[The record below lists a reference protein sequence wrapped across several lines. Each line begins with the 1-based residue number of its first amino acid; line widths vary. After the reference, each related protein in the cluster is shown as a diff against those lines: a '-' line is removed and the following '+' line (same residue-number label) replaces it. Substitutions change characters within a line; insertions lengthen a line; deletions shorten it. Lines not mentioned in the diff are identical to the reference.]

1 MFSKHLKDKTM
12 TTKHFIALFSLF
24 LASQISFSQSINL
37 QASIAKGKSI
47 YNANCV
53 ACHMANGEGI
63 ASVFPPLAGADNL
76 DDVDRL
82 VKSIVLGERG
92 KITVNG
98 VNYNGEMTGFSNLS
112 DEEVA
117 DLLNY
122 IKNSWGNKGKAIL
135 PKDIQPALK
144 ADTPN
149 FQVY

>member
-1 MFSKHLKDKTM
+1 MATKHL
-12 TTKHFIALFSLF
+12 IALFSLL
-24 LASQISFSQSINL
+24 LASQISFSQSFDL
-37 QASIAKGKSI
+37 QASISKGKSI
-47 YNANCV
+47 YSANCV

-76 DDVDRL
+76 DDTNRM
-82 VKSIVLGERG
+82 VKAIMLGERG

-98 VNYNGEMTGFSNLS
+98 VNYNGEMTGFNNLS

-122 IKNSWGNKGKAIL
+122 IKNSWGNKGEAIL

-144 ADTPN
+144 ADVPD
-149 FQVY
+149 FQAY